1 MQWLA
6 QGIFMFAPILMMVGW
21 NITLLSC
28 WIYRSEVKLRKLGDE
43 LCLDNEKIGANEE
56 DSSINIVSDGEAIGF
71 PMSPHNER
79 QTDVFQSNKIQNV
92 GRGCPRESAQGS
104 KLFNVQPQIYFEFQL
119 WS

>member
-1 MQWLA
+1 M
-6 QGIFMFAPILMMVGW
+6 
-21 NITLLSC
+21 
-28 WIYRSEVKLRKLGDE
+28 GDE

-104 KLFNVQPQIYFEFQL
+104 KLCILMIFLRASKFKFCMHFSFVFKFIYHKDAPPFCVDISNNCHIQG
-119 WS
+119 SICHH